1 MALVIFE
8 NGPTLV
14 QVKGHAGT
22 AISSL
27 SQLGTSEDQVT
38 WSPRFYHDDVIVGGT
53 YGPNVPVDCQFMLS
67 DAFITM
73 NLVYYDQSVLEA
85 CIQEANAGASAFGTM
100 VRAGTL
106 MGGQFSRFASGNH
119 FIGLNLT
126 SPVEGKAMRFLA
138 AYLTGQPLNYPI
150 GPKRSIVQLTWR
162 AIPYPENNIFSG
174 SAGIK
179 LFDNTLDT

>member
-14 QVKGHAGT
+14 RVKGHAGS

-27 SQLGTSEDQVT
+27 SDLGTSEDQVT

-53 YGPNVPVDCQFMLS
+53 NGPNVPVDCQFMLA
-67 DAFITM
+67 DAIIDM
-73 NLVYYDQSVLEA
+73 NLVYYDQTVLQS
-85 CIQEANAGASAFGTM
+85 CIRESNAGATAYGTM
-100 VRAGTL
+100 PRAGTL
-106 MGGQFSRFASGNH
+106 MGGQYARFTSGNH

-126 SPVEGKAMRFLA
+126 SPVEGVHMRFLA
-138 AYLTGQPLNYPI
+138 AYLTGQPLTYPI
-150 GPKRSIVQLTWR
+150 GPARSVVRLQWR
-162 AIPYPENNIFSG
+162 AIPYPETNIFSG

-179 LFDNTLDT
+179 LFDNTADT